1 MKNKT
6 RRISRMLP
14 AILAVMLCV
23 TVFPVTAFAG
33 GTDPASEPLPEAAA
47 EATGGVEPDTDN
59 HSKTETAS
67 AGKTEDDKSKS
78 LTGKEAA
85 DLLSSLFGSK
95 VNITA
100 TDDGIQITT
109 IGTEETTQTGTVTTN
124 GGKLNVRTGAGLD
137 KTAFTQLP
145 NGTQVEVIGTEGDW
159 VKILLP
165 ERIGYVHSDYLTVSD
180 TITESTAEGSFSLSL
195 DEEELAALLGLFTG
209 SQTDGSA
216 ALTPDGNLTLIDDIG
231 STTQSGKQFITVETK
246 TGNIFYLI
254 IDRDDEGKETV
265 HFLNQ
270 VDEADLLA
278 LMEDGQ
284 KGSTDSVCTCTT
296 KCKAGTVNT
305 NCPVCKNNMSECTGP
320 EPQETQPQETQPQ
333 ETQPQETEVPQEEPK
348 YSGSGAGGLIVFFV
362 VALAG
367 GGAALYYFKFKKPRA
382 DTEGSDDIDEYD
394 FGDDEDLEDE
404 APETENEQEDEE

>member
-6 RRISRMLP
+6 KRISRILT

-23 TVFPVTAFAG
+23 TAFSIPAFAHGADPTGEAAETSG
-33 GTDPASEPLPEAAA
+33 GIEPEKEESDKTGTVATNKPEA
-47 EATGGVEPDTDN
+47 D
-59 HSKTETAS
+59 
-67 AGKTEDDKSKS
+67 
-78 LTGKEAA
+78 KEAA
-85 DLLSSLFGSK
+85 PLTEGEIADLFSALFGSK
-95 VNITA
+95 VSITA

-109 IGTEETTQTGTVTTN
+109 GNAEEKAPGQTGTVTTN
-124 GGKLNVRTGAGLD
+124 GGNLNVRTGAGLD
-137 KTAFTQLP
+137 HNAFTQLP
-145 NGTQVEVIGTEGDW
+145 NGATVEVIGTDGDW
-159 VKILLP
+159 IQVLLP
-165 ERIGYVHSDYLTVSD
+165 ERVGYVHSDYLTVSD
-180 TITESTAEGSFSLSL
+180 TITESTAEGSFFLSL

-209 SQTDGSA
+209 SQTGGSA

-231 STTQSGKQFITVETK
+231 STTQSVKQFITVETK

-284 KGSTDSVCTCTT
+284 KGSTASVCTCTT
-296 KCKAGTVNT
+296 KCKAGAVNT

-320 EPQETQPQETQPQ
+320 EPQETQPQET
-333 ETQPQETEVPQEEPK
+333 EAPQEEPK
-348 YSGSGAGGLIVFFV
+348 NSGSGTGGLIVFLV
-362 VALAG
+362 VAMA

-382 DTEGSDDIDEYD
+382 DTKGSDDLDEYD
-394 FGDDEDLEDE
+394 FGDDENLEDE

>member
-6 RRISRMLP
+6 RRISRILP
-14 AILAVMLCV
+14 AILAVMFCV
-23 TVFPVTAFAG
+23 TAFPVTAFAG
-33 GTDPASEPLPEAAA
+33 GTDPAPEPLPEAAA

-59 HSKTETAS
+59 HSKTETAAA
-67 AGKTEDDKSKS
+67 AGITEDDKTKS

-95 VNITA
+95 VSITA
-100 TDDGIQITT
+100 TDDGIQITASG
-109 IGTEETTQTGTVTTN
+109 GTEETTQTGTVTTN

-145 NGTQVEVIGTEGDW
+145 NGTQVEVIGTDGNW

-165 ERIGYVHSDYLTVSD
+165 ERVGYVHSDYLTVSE
-180 TITESTAEGSFSLSL
+180 TKTESTAEGSFSLSL

-209 SQTDGSA
+209 SQTSGGSA

-246 TGNIFYLI
+246 SGNVFYLI

-284 KGSTDSVCTCTT
+284 TGSAASVCTCTT
-296 KCKAGTVNT
+296 KCKAGAVNT

-320 EPQETQPQETQPQ
+320 EPQEA
-333 ETQPQETEVPQEEPK
+333 QPQETEAPQEEPK
-348 YSGSGAGGLIVFFV
+348 NSGSGAGGLIVFLV

-382 DTEGSDDIDEYD
+382 DTKGSADLDEYD
-394 FGDDEDLEDE
+394 FGDEDLEDE
-404 APETENEQEDEE
+404 APEVENEQEDEE

>member
-6 RRISRMLP
+6 RRISRILP
-14 AILAVMLCV
+14 AILAVMLSV
-23 TVFPVTAFAG
+23 TVFPATAFAG
-33 GTDPASEPLPEAAA
+33 GADPAPEPLPEAAA

-59 HSKTETAS
+59 HSKTETAA
-67 AGKTEDDKSKS
+67 AGITEDDKSKS
-78 LTGKEAA
+78 LTGKEAS

-95 VNITA
+95 VSITS

-109 IGTEETTQTGTVTTN
+109 SGTEETTQTGTVTTN

-145 NGTQVEVIGTEGDW
+145 NGTQVEVIGTDGDW

-165 ERIGYVHSDYLTVSD
+165 ERVGYVHSDYLTVSD
-180 TITESTAEGSFSLSL
+180 TKTESTGEGSFSLSL

-209 SQTDGSA
+209 SQTSGGSA

-231 STTQSGKQFITVETK
+231 STAQSGKQFITVETK

-278 LMEDGQ
+278 LMEDDQTG
-284 KGSTDSVCTCTT
+284 TAAVACTCTT
-296 KCKAGTVNT
+296 KCKAGAVNT

-320 EPQETQPQETQPQ
+320 EPR
-333 ETQPQETEVPQEEPK
+333 ETQPQETEAPQEEPK
-348 YSGSGAGGLIVFFV
+348 NSGSGAGGLIVFLV

-382 DTEGSDDIDEYD
+382 DTKGSDDLDEYD

-404 APETENEQEDEE
+404 PPEVENEQEDEE

>member
-6 RRISRMLP
+6 RRISRILP
-14 AILAVMLCV
+14 TILAVMLCA

-33 GTDPASEPLPEAAA
+33 GTDPAPKPLPETAS
-47 EATGGVEPDTDN
+47 EATGGVEPDAEKPD
-59 HSKTETAS
+59 KTNTAA
-67 AGKTEDDKSKS
+67 AGKTEDNKTKS

-95 VNITA
+95 VSITA

-109 IGTEETTQTGTVTTN
+109 SGTEETIQTGTVTTN
-124 GGKLNVRTGAGLD
+124 GGKLNVRTGA
-137 KTAFTQLP
+137 
-145 NGTQVEVIGTEGDW
+145 
-159 VKILLP
+159 
-165 ERIGYVHSDYLTVSD
+165 
-180 TITESTAEGSFSLSL
+180 GSFSLSL

-209 SQTDGSA
+209 SQTGGGSA

-231 STTQSGKQFITVETK
+231 STTQRGKQFITVETK
-246 TGNIFYLI
+246 TGNVFYLI

-278 LMEDGQ
+278 LMEDDQ
-284 KGSTDSVCTCTT
+284 TGSTASVCTCTT
-296 KCKAGTVNT
+296 KCKAGAVNT

-320 EPQETQPQETQPQ
+320 EPQETQPQET
-333 ETQPQETEVPQEEPK
+333 EAPQEEPK
-348 YSGSGAGGLIVFFV
+348 NSGSGVGGLIVFLV

-367 GGAALYYFKFKKPRA
+367 GGAALYYFKFKKPKA
-382 DTEGSDDIDEYD
+382 DTKGSDDLDEYD
-394 FGDDEDLEDE
+394 FGDDEDFEDE
-404 APETENEQEDEE
+404 APEVENEQEDEE

>member
-6 RRISRMLP
+6 KRISRILT

-23 TVFPVTAFAG
+23 TAFSIPAFAYGADPTGEAAETSG
-33 GTDPASEPLPEAAA
+33 GIEPEKEESDKTGTVATNKPEA
-47 EATGGVEPDTDN
+47 D
-59 HSKTETAS
+59 
-67 AGKTEDDKSKS
+67 
-78 LTGKEAA
+78 KEAA
-85 DLLSSLFGSK
+85 PLTEGEIADLFSALFGSK
-95 VNITA
+95 VSITA

-109 IGTEETTQTGTVTTN
+109 GNAEEKAPGQTGTVTTN
-124 GGKLNVRTGAGLD
+124 GGNLNVRTGAGLD
-137 KTAFTQLP
+137 HNAFTQLP
-145 NGTQVEVIGTEGDW
+145 NGATVEVIGTDGDW
-159 VKILLP
+159 IQVLLP
-165 ERIGYVHSDYLTVSD
+165 ERVGYVHSDYLTVSD
-180 TITESTAEGSFSLSL
+180 TITESTAEGSFFLSL

-209 SQTDGSA
+209 SQTGGSA

-231 STTQSGKQFITVETK
+231 STTQSVKQFITVETK

-284 KGSTDSVCTCTT
+284 KGSTASVCTCTT
-296 KCKAGTVNT
+296 KCKAGAVNT

-320 EPQETQPQETQPQ
+320 EPQETQPQET
-333 ETQPQETEVPQEEPK
+333 EAPQEEPK
-348 YSGSGAGGLIVFFV
+348 NSGSGAGGLIVFLV

-382 DTEGSDDIDEYD
+382 DTKGSDDLDEYD
-394 FGDDEDLEDE
+394 FGDDENLEDE

>member
-1 MKNKT
+1 MKNKIIRT
-6 RRISRMLP
+6 FTVT
-14 AILAVMLCV
+14 LAAVLCL
-23 TVFPVTAFAG
+23 TVFSTTAFAG
-33 GTDPASEPLPEAAA
+33 GTDPAPEPLPEAAA

-109 IGTEETTQTGTVTTN
+109 SGTEETIQTGTVTTN

-137 KTAFTQLP
+137 KAAFTQLS
-145 NGTQVEVIGTEGDW
+145 NGTQVEVIGTDGDW

-180 TITESTAEGSFSLSL
+180 TKAESTAEGSFSLSL

-209 SQTDGSA
+209 SQTGGSA

-246 TGNIFYLI
+246 TGNVFYLI

-284 KGSTDSVCTCTT
+284 TGTAAVVCTCTT
-296 KCKAGTVNT
+296 KCKAGAVNT

-320 EPQETQPQETQPQ
+320 EPQETEA
-333 ETQPQETEVPQEEPK
+333 PQEEPK
-348 YSGSGAGGLIVFFV
+348 NSGSGAGSLIVFLV

-367 GGAALYYFKFKKPRA
+367 GGAALYYFKFKKPKA
-382 DTEGSDDIDEYD
+382 DTKGSDDLDEYD

-404 APETENEQEDEE
+404 EPETEFEPEDKTHAKS

>member
-33 GTDPASEPLPEAAA
+33 VTDPASEPLPEATA

-109 IGTEETTQTGTVTTN
+109 SGTEETTQTGTVTTN

-159 VKILLP
+159 VKVLLP

-180 TITESTAEGSFSLSL
+180 TITESTAEGNFSLFL

-209 SQTDGSA
+209 SQTGGSA

-296 KCKAGTVNT
+296 KCKAGAVNT

-333 ETQPQETEVPQEEPK
+333 ETEVPQEEPK
-348 YSGSGAGGLIVFFV
+348 NSGSGAGGLIVFFV

>member
-6 RRISRMLP
+6 RRITRILP

-33 GTDPASEPLPEAAA
+33 GTDPAPEPLPEAAT
-47 EATGGVEPDTDN
+47 EATGGVEPDAEKPD
-59 HSKTETAS
+59 KTNTAA
-67 AGKTEDDKSKS
+67 AGITEDDKTKS

-85 DLLSSLFGSK
+85 DLLSSLFDSK
-95 VNITA
+95 VSITA
-100 TDDGIQITT
+100 TDDGIQITASG
-109 IGTEETTQTGTVTTN
+109 GTEETTQTGTVTTN

-145 NGTQVEVIGTEGDW
+145 NGTQVEVIGTDGDW
-159 VKILLP
+159 MKILLP

-180 TITESTAEGSFSLSL
+180 TKKESTGEGNFSLSL
-195 DEEELAALLGLFTG
+195 DEEELATLLGLFTG
-209 SQTDGSA
+209 SQTSGGSA

-246 TGNIFYLI
+246 TGNVFYLI

-284 KGSTDSVCTCTT
+284 TGSTASVCTCTT
-296 KCKAGTVNT
+296 KCKAGTVNS

-320 EPQETQPQETQPQ
+320 EPQETK
-333 ETQPQETEVPQEEPK
+333 PQETEAPQEDVK
-348 YSGSGAGGLIVFFV
+348 NSGSGAGGLIVFLV

-382 DTEGSDDIDEYD
+382 DTKGSDNLDEYD

-404 APETENEQEDEE
+404 APEVENEQEDEE

>member
-1 MKNKT
+1 MKKNKT
-6 RRISRMLP
+6 RRISRILP
-14 AILAVMLCV
+14 AILAVMFCV
-23 TVFPVTAFAG
+23 TAFPVTAFAG
-33 GTDPASEPLPEAAA
+33 GTDPAPEPLPEAAA

-59 HSKTETAS
+59 HSKTETAA
-67 AGKTEDDKSKS
+67 AGITEDDKSKS
-78 LTGKEAA
+78 LTGKEAS

-95 VNITA
+95 VSITA

-109 IGTEETTQTGTVTTN
+109 SGTEEPTQTGTVTTN

-145 NGTQVEVIGTEGDW
+145 NGTQVEVIGTDGDW
-159 VKILLP
+159 IQILLP
-165 ERIGYVHSDYLTVSD
+165 ERVGYVHSDYLTVSD
-180 TITESTAEGSFSLSL
+180 TKTESTGEGSFSLSL

-209 SQTDGSA
+209 SQTRGGNA

-246 TGNIFYLI
+246 SGNVFYLI

-284 KGSTDSVCTCTT
+284 TGSTASVCTCTT
-296 KCKAGTVNT
+296 KCKAGAVNT
-305 NCPVCKNNMSECTGP
+305 NCSVCKNNMSECTGP
-320 EPQETQPQETQPQ
+320 EPQETQPQG
-333 ETQPQETEVPQEEPK
+333 TEAPQEEQK
-348 YSGSGAGGLIVFFV
+348 NNGSGAGGLIVFFV

-382 DTEGSDDIDEYD
+382 DTKGSDDLDEYD

-404 APETENEQEDEE
+404 APEVENEQEDEE

>member
-1 MKNKT
+1 MKKNKT
-6 RRISRMLP
+6 RRISRILP

-33 GTDPASEPLPEAAA
+33 GTDPAPEPLPEAAV
-47 EATGGVEPDTDN
+47 EATGGVEPDPEKSD
-59 HSKTETAS
+59 KTNTAA
-67 AGKTEDDKSKS
+67 AGKTEDDKSKN
-78 LTGKEAA
+78 LTGKETA

-95 VNITA
+95 VSITS

-109 IGTEETTQTGTVTTN
+109 DSGTDEITQTGTVTTN

-145 NGTQVEVIGTEGDW
+145 NGTQVEVIGTDGDW

-165 ERIGYVHSDYLTVSD
+165 ERVGYVHSDYLTVSD
-180 TITESTAEGSFSLSL
+180 TKTESTGAGSFSLSL

-209 SQTDGSA
+209 SQTSGGSA

-231 STTQSGKQFITVETK
+231 STAQSGKQFITVETK
-246 TGNIFYLI
+246 TGNVFYLI

-270 VDEADLLA
+270 VDEADLLG

-284 KGSTDSVCTCTT
+284 KGSTASVCTCTT
-296 KCKAGTVNT
+296 KCKAGAVNT

-320 EPQETQPQETQPQ
+320 EPQETQPQETDA
-333 ETQPQETEVPQEEPK
+333 PQEEPK
-348 YSGSGAGGLIVFFV
+348 NSGSGAGGLIVFLV
-362 VALAG
+362 VAMAG

-382 DTEGSDDIDEYD
+382 DTRGSDDLDEYD

-404 APETENEQEDEE
+404 APETETEQEDEE

>member
-33 GTDPASEPLPEAAA
+33 GIDPAPEPLPETAV
-47 EATGGVEPDTDN
+47 EATGGVEPDAEKPD
-59 HSKTETAS
+59 KTNTAA
-67 AGKTEDDKSKS
+67 AGITEDDKSKS

-95 VNITA
+95 VSITA
-100 TDDGIQITT
+100 TDDGIQITASG
-109 IGTEETTQTGTVTTN
+109 GTEETTQTGTVTTN
-124 GGKLNVRTGAGLD
+124 GGKLNVRIGAGLD

-145 NGTQVEVIGTEGDW
+145 NGTQVEVIGTDGDW

-180 TITESTAEGSFSLSL
+180 TKKENTGAGSFSLSL

-209 SQTDGSA
+209 SQTGGSA

-231 STTQSGKQFITVETK
+231 STSQSGKQFITVETK

-284 KGSTDSVCTCTT
+284 TGSAASVCTCTT
-296 KCKAGTVNT
+296 KCKAGAVNT

-320 EPQETQPQETQPQ
+320 EPQETQPQET
-333 ETQPQETEVPQEEPK
+333 EAPQEEPK
-348 YSGSGAGGLIVFFV
+348 NSGSGAGGLIVFFV

-382 DTEGSDDIDEYD
+382 DTKGSDDLDEYD